1 MSRIDFHQI
10 LGVKPDASAAE
21 IKRAFKR
28 MAMRWHPDRNP
39 DPDAQEQFR
48 RAREAFERLTE
59 ARDTAPDSPTSASTD
74 SPPADDAAPP
84 KGEDRHMELDVDL
97 EEAALGGAAEVTVD
111 GRAPCTSC
119 DGSGHRSYGRTT
131 MCGAC
136 HGSGRIRSP
145 QGLETCPTCS
155 GRGYFTDTRCS
166 DCDGRGWHPAE
177 RQLSVTLPP
186 AMLPGEELRIAGQ
199 GGPAPEGGVPGDLY
213 LAVKARPHPLFRLE
227 GHDLH
232 LSMPVSVFRVLAGG
246 EIRVPTLGDPIDV
259 LLPES
264 STETRIVVPGA
275 GFPGRQ
281 KRRAGDLVV
290 HLQVQYPRFLTN
302 EQKALL
308 EMADQVMHQ
317 QLDDQSPILARWR
330 DQHRAGA

>member
-1 MSRIDFHQI
+1 MSRNDFHQI

-39 DPDAQEQFR
+39 DPGAHEQFR
-48 RAREAFERLTE
+48 LAREAFERLTE
-59 ARDTAPDSPTSASTD
+59 THNTESDPPAAEAPAED
-74 SPPADDAAPP
+74 SPPPQAR
-84 KGEDRHMELDVDL
+84 GEDRHMELEVDL
-97 EEAALGGAAEVTVD
+97 EEAAHGGSAEVTVD
-111 GRAPCTSC
+111 GRVPCSPC

-131 MCGAC
+131 MCSAC

-145 QGLETCPTCS
+145 QGLESCPTCN
-155 GRGYFTDTRCS
+155 GRGYFTDTRCTE
-166 DCDGRGWHPAE
+166 CEGRGWHPAE

-186 AMLPGEELRIAGQ
+186 AMLPGEELRISGQ
-199 GGPAPEGGVPGDLY
+199 GNPAPDGGAPGDLY
-213 LAVKARPHPLFRLE
+213 LALKARPHPLFRLE

-232 LSMPVSVFRVLAGG
+232 LSMPGSVFRVLAGG
-246 EIRVPTLGDPIDV
+246 EIRVPTLGAPIDV

-275 GFPGRQ
+275 GFPGRK

-308 EMADQVMHQ
+308 EMADKVMRQH
-317 QLDDQSPILARWR
+317 LDDQSPTLARWR
-330 DQHRAGA
+330 DQQRSGA

>member
-10 LGVKPDASAAE
+10 LGVKPDATAAE

-39 DPDAQEQFR
+39 DPGAHEQFR
-48 RAREAFERLTE
+48 LAREAFERLTE
-59 ARDTAPDSPTSASTD
+59 AHEAASSPSASD
-74 SPPADDAAPP
+74 APP
-84 KGEDRHMELDVDL
+84 PEPSPRRPRGEDRHMELEVDL
-97 EEAALGGAAEVTVD
+97 EEAALGGSAEVTVA
-111 GRAPCTSC
+111 GRKPCTAC

-136 HGSGRIRSP
+136 HGSGRIRSAS
-145 QGLETCPTCS
+145 GLEPCPTCS
-155 GRGYFTDTRCS
+155 GRGYFTDTRCNE
-166 DCDGRGWHPAE
+166 CDGRGWHPAE
-177 RQLSVTLPP
+177 RQLSITLPP
-186 AMLPGEELRIAGQ
+186 AMLPGEELRITGQ
-199 GGPAPEGGVPGDLY
+199 GGAAPDGGDPGDLY
-213 LAVKARPHPLFRLE
+213 LALKARPHPLFRLE

-246 EIRVPTLGDPIDV
+246 EIQVPTLGGHIDV
-259 LLPES
+259 LLSES

-275 GFPGRQ
+275 GFPARQ
-281 KRRAGDLVV
+281 KRRAGNLVV
-290 HLQVQYPRFLTN
+290 HLEVQYPRFLTN

-308 EMADQVMHQ
+308 EMADQVMSQ

-330 DQHRAGA
+330 DQQHPGA

>member
-1 MSRIDFHQI
+1 MPRTNFFKI

-59 ARDTAPDSPTSASTD
+59 ARDSVPDTSTSAATE

-97 EEAALGGAAEVTVD
+97 EEAALGGAAEITVD
-111 GRAPCTSC
+111 GRVPCTSC

-145 QGLETCPTCS
+145 RGLETCPTCS
-155 GRGYFTDTRCS
+155 GRGYFTDNRCTE
-166 DCDGRGWHPAE
+166 CDGRGWHPAE

-199 GGPAPEGGVPGDLY
+199 GGPAPEGGVAGDLY
-213 LAVKARPHPLFRLE
+213 LALKARPHPLFRLE

-246 EIRVPTLGDPIDV
+246 EIRVPTLGEPIDV

-275 GFPGRQ
+275 GFPGRK